1 MQPVESELENPVPTS
16 RERLSAAMPALLLAL
31 NIVLVGVIVAR
42 PWEPTLHGPVAQVRP
57 VNVAANLA
65 TGPAVGQLA
74 PNFRLQDLG
83 GNLVELADTR
93 GHPVV
98 LNFWATW
105 CIFCVSEMPALQRLA
120 ERYGSEI
127 TIVGV
132 NVGQSLAT
140 ANAFATNEQI
150 TYPLVLDSKG
160 DVTQM
165 YQVYAMPSTFILD
178 RDGVIRVVRYGTLM
192 PPDVVAA
199 LEPLL
204 AATPTAP

>member
-1 MQPVESELENPVPTS
+1 
-16 RERLSAAMPALLLAL
+16 MPALLLAL

-42 PWEPTLHGPVAQVRP
+42 PWEPTLHGPVAQVQP

-65 TGPAVGQLA
+65 TGPAIGQLA
-74 PNFRLQDLG
+74 PNFRLQDLE

-105 CIFCVSEMPALQRLA
+105 CIFCVSEMPAFQRLA

-132 NVGQSLAT
+132 NVGQSRAT